1 MSRGET
7 KITRVL
13 VRVSVAVFLI
23 FSLSYQSWSIIV
35 AEDTT
40 DFRFATAHAGKL
52 LPSLFDIDD
61 EHRGGH
67 AVLSTGPA
75 ALSTIHPSTL
85 RGQTHAYFHS
95 DLPFNHSTLQKST
108 VVLLI

>member
-1 MSRGET
+1 M
-7 KITRVL
+7 TRVL
-13 VRVSVAVFLI
+13 VRVSLVVFLI
-23 FSLSYQSWSIIV
+23 VSFSYQSWSIAV
-35 AEDTT
+35 PSDST

-75 ALSTIHPSTL
+75 AFSTIYPSTL
-85 RGQTHAYFHS
+85 LRETHAYFYS
-95 DLPFNHSTLQKST
+95 GLPFNNSTLQKST